1 MTEAELKTLAC
12 DIRKILVDIVISNGG
27 HLSSNLGIVEL
38 TIALHRVFD
47 TPTDKIIFDV
57 GHQSYVHKI
66 LTGRLKDIHTLRTP
80 GGVSGFP
87 KSMESVHDAFDTGHA
102 STSISAALG
111 LARARDITG
120 GQFDIVA
127 VIGDGALSGGMAYE
141 ALNDLGASGKNVII
155 ILNDNKMSIDK
166 NVGGMATYLS
176 RVRLSKRYMKFK
188 LSVDKAVNS
197 IPLIGRPINRGF
209 RIARDKLKKLFVSGV
224 LFEQMGIKYI
234 GPVDGHDFNTLI
246 PILYKCKKL
255 NKPVLLHVV
264 TTKGSGYKAAE
275 DSPDKYHGLSG
286 DNVPELFSGLVSSE
300 LIRLR
305 DSDSRVVAVTSA
317 MARGTGLTEFA
328 DRYPDSFFDTSI
340 TEAHAVTM
348 SAGMAKGG
356 LLPYVAIYSTFLQRA
371 FDQILHDVCLMKLP
385 VTFLID
391 RAGVVGADGPTHQGL
406 YDISYLSLM
415 PGMSV
420 LTPSGDKEFVQMLDF
435 SLSFGKPLAIRY
447 PRDYYKLALEIPDFC
462 FVRWETIKKCDN
474 NLFLLCAGNR
484 MLKLA
489 ETVAGQ
495 VDCNIIN
502 CSTIIPIDREQLGRL
517 RGCNVVILEENVRGG
532 GLFSLIAS
540 DILSRDFLSIK
551 SFCIDDPESEDRDFI
566 QLLLEGSISIDKIA
580 KYSVEILSQKN

>member
-1 MTEAELKTLAC
+1 MTEAELKALAC
-12 DIRKILVDIVISNGG
+12 DIRKILVDVVISNGG

-38 TIALHRVFD
+38 TIALHLVFD
-47 TPTDKIIFDV
+47 TPADKIIFDV

-66 LTGRLKDIHTLRTP
+66 LTGRLRDINTLRTP
-80 GGVSGFP
+80 GGISGFP
-87 KSMESVHDAFDTGHA
+87 KSTESLHDAFDTGHA

-111 LARARDITG
+111 LARARDMTG
-120 GQFDIVA
+120 GHFDIVA

-141 ALNDLGASGKNVII
+141 ALNDLGTSGKNVII
-155 ILNDNKMSIDK
+155 VLNDNKMSIDK
-166 NVGGMATYLS
+166 NVGGMAKYLS

-188 LSVDKAVNS
+188 MSVDKTVNN
-197 IPLIGRPINRGF
+197 IPLIGRSINRGF

-286 DNVPELFSGLVSSE
+286 DSVPEQFSAIVSSE

-305 DSDSRVVAVTSA
+305 EIDSRVVAVTSA

-328 DRYPDSFFDTSI
+328 ARYPESFFDTSI

-371 FDQILHDVCLMKLP
+371 FDQILHDVCLQKLP
-385 VTFLID
+385 VTFLVD

-420 LTPSGDKEFVQMLDF
+420 LTPSGDKEFVQMLEF
-435 SLSFGKPLAIRY
+435 SLSFNKPLAIRY
-447 PRDYYKLALEIPDFC
+447 PRDYYKLVLEIPDFC
-462 FVRWETIKKCDN
+462 YKRWSIVKKSDN
-474 NLFLLCAGNR
+474 SLYLLCAGNR

-489 ETVAGQ
+489 ETVAGKIE
-495 VDCNIIN
+495 CNIVN
-502 CSTIIPIDREQLGRL
+502 CSTVLPVDRELLGRL
-517 RGCNVVILEENVRGG
+517 SGADVVILEENVLAG

-540 DILSRDFLSIK
+540 DSLSRGFMTIK
-551 SFCIDDPESEDRDFI
+551 SFCIDNPETEDRDFI
-566 QLLLEGSISIDKIA
+566 KLLLEGEISIDKIV
-580 KYSVEILSQKN
+580 KYCAQLLTK